1 MKYLKSYKIFES
13 HDLELPIK
21 DIFINIVDD
30 DFLISISNLIKVGK
44 SKNDPSL
51 STYGQFYSEKDK
63 SAYEERLKSSKH
75 VKNFICVEINA
86 VEVNGPYEIW
96 HRTPFQFDDIENEI
110 NHLISFLENEDY
122 KFYQIYY
129 RGYKKSGFDFKINK
143 KSIKNYLP
151 EMYQVELIFEKI

>member
-1 MKYLKSYKIFES
+1 MKHLKSYKIFES
-13 HDLELPIK
+13 HDLEISIK
-21 DIFINIVDD
+21 DIFINIIDD
-30 DFLISISNLIKVGK
+30 DFLISISNLIKIGK

-63 SAYEERLKSSKH
+63 NVYEIERLKRSKH
-75 VKNFICVEINA
+75 VKNFICVEIK
-86 VEVNGPYEIW
+86 
-96 HRTPFQFDDIENEI
+96 RSKKFQFDDIENEI

-129 RGYKKSGFDFKINK
+129 RTYNKSGFSFEINK

-151 EMYQVELIFEKI
+151 EMEQVELIFEKI